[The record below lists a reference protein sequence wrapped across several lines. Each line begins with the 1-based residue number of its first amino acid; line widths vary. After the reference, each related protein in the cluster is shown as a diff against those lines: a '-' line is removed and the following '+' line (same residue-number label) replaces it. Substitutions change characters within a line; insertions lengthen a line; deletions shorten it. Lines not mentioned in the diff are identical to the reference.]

1 MNFKIKAKKRA
12 ITFITK
18 ISDKQKK
25 KIEELLLLLK
35 DEPVPVKSSDVAKL
49 KGFDNI
55 YRIRIGRIGIV
66 YEVKWKKKI
75 ILIHRIGY
83 RKDRPLTR

>member
-1 MNFKIKAKKRA
+1 MSFKIKAKKRV
-12 ITFITK
+12 ITFIAK

-35 DEPVPVKSSDVAKL
+35 DEPIPVKSADVAKL

-55 YRIRIGRIGIV
+55 YRIRIGKIRIL
-66 YEVKWKKKI
+66 YEVKWNEKI
-75 ILIHRIGY
+75 ILIHRISY
-83 RKDRPLTR
+83 RKGAYK

>member
-1 MNFKIKAKKRA
+1 MSFKIKAKKRV
-12 ITFITK
+12 ITFIAK

-35 DEPVPVKSSDVAKL
+35 DEPIPVKSADVAKL

-55 YRIRIGRIGIV
+55 YRIRIVKIRIL
-66 YEVKWKKKI
+66 YEVKWNEKI
-75 ILIHRIGY
+75 ILMHRISY
-83 RKDRPLTR
+83 RKDAYK